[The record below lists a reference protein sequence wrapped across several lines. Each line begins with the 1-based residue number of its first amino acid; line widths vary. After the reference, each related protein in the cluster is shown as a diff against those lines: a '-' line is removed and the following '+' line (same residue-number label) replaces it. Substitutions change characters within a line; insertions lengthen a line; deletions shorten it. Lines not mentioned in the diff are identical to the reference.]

1 MKTIVAPTDFSIAS
15 LNAVNY
21 AADMACV
28 IGTSLSL
35 LNVCPIPVSLS
46 DVPSPAYSTAELV
59 ANAEDQMKVLKENI
73 LLRTSDRIKITTE
86 IKQGDVV
93 MGIDELCHNVNP
105 YAVVMATESNAA
117 FERFLFGGKTIN
129 AVRQLAWPL
138 IVVPPDVKFTSIK
151 KIGLACDLK
160 NVIDTI
166 PVKEIK
172 NLVKEFHAALH
183 VLHANTESD
192 GTLTAE
198 TVEESG
204 WLQEIL
210 GDLNPEY
217 HFIKGAGNIEQS
229 INEFAEKN
237 NLDLLIVIPKKHNL
251 ISKIF
256 EHSHAKRL
264 VLHAH
269 VPVMAIHE

>member
-1 MKTIVAPTDFSIAS
+1 MKTIIAPTDFSAAS

-28 IGTSLSL
+28 IGTGLSL
-35 LNVCPIPVSLS
+35 LHVCPIPVSFT
-46 DVPSPAYSTAELV
+46 DVPAPAYSTAELV
-59 ANAEDQMKVLKENI
+59 ANAEEQMKVLAENI
-73 LLRTSDRIKITTE
+73 LHRTKDRIKITTGV
-86 IKQGDVV
+86 KQGDVV
-93 MGIDELCHNVNP
+93 LGIDELCHNVNP
-105 YAVVMATESNAA
+105 YAVVMATESNSV

-138 IVVPPDVKFTSIK
+138 IVVPPTVQFTSIK

-166 PVKEIK
+166 PIKEIK
-172 NLVKEFHAALH
+172 DLVKEFNAQLH
-183 VLHANTESD
+183 VLHANSQAD
-192 GTLTAE
+192 GALTAQ

-217 HFIKGAGNIEQS
+217 HFIKGGDDIEKS
-229 INEFAEKN
+229 INDFAEKN
-237 NLDLLIVIPKKHNL
+237 NLDLLIVIPKKHSL
-251 ISKIF
+251 INKIF
-256 EHSHAKRL
+256 QHSHAKQL

-269 VPVMAIHE
+269 IPVMAIHE

>member
-1 MKTIVAPTDFSIAS
+1 MKTIIAPTDFSAAS

-35 LNVCPIPVSLS
+35 LHVCPIPVSFS
-46 DVPSPAYSTAELV
+46 DVPAPAYSTAELV
-59 ANAEDQMKVLKENI
+59 ADAEEQMKLVKEKLLYRTRNSLKIN
-73 LLRTSDRIKITTE
+73 TK

-93 MGIDELCHNVNP
+93 LGIDEYCHTLNP
-105 YAVVMATESNAA
+105 YTVVMAAESNSA
-117 FERFLFGGKTIN
+117 FERFLLGGKTIN

-138 IVVPPDVKFTSIK
+138 IVVPPNVQFTNIK

-160 NVIDTI
+160 NVIHTI
-166 PVKEIK
+166 PIKEIK
-172 NLVKEFHAALH
+172 DLVKEFNARLH
-183 VLHANTESD
+183 VLHASSEAD

-198 TVEESG
+198 TVEETG

-210 GDLNPEY
+210 GGLNPEY
-217 HFIKGAGNIEQS
+217 HFIKATEDVEQG
-229 INEFAEKN
+229 INDFAEKN
-237 NLDLLIVIPKKHNL
+237 NLDLLIVIPKKHYL

-256 EHSHAKRL
+256 KHSHAKRL

>member
-1 MKTIVAPTDFSIAS
+1 MKTIVAPTNFSAAS
-15 LNAVNY
+15 INAVNY

-35 LNVCPIPVSLS
+35 LHVYPIPVSFS
-46 DVPSPAYSTAELV
+46 DVAAPAYSIAELV
-59 ANAEDQMKVLKENI
+59 ADAEEQMKLVKEK
-73 LLRTSDRIKITTE
+73 LMYRTRDRIKITTE

-93 MGIDELCHNVNP
+93 LGIDEYCHTINP
-105 YAVVMATESNAA
+105 YAVVMAAESNAV

-138 IVVPPDVKFTSIK
+138 IVVPPDVQFTSIK

-166 PVKEIK
+166 PIKEIK
-172 NLVKEFHAALH
+172 DLVKEFHAQLH
-183 VLHANTESD
+183 VLHASSEAD
-192 GTLTAE
+192 GALTAE

-210 GDLNPEY
+210 GGLNPEY
-217 HFIKGAGNIEQS
+217 HFIKGTEDIEQS
-229 INEFAEKN
+229 INDFAEKN

-256 EHSHAKRL
+256 NHSHAKRL

>member
-1 MKTIVAPTDFSIAS
+1 MKTIIAPTDFSAAS

-28 IGTSLSL
+28 IGTNLSL
-35 LNVCPIPVSLS
+35 LHVCPIPVSLS

-59 ANAEDQMKVLKENI
+59 ADAEEQMKLMKENLI
-73 LLRTSDRIKITTE
+73 YRTRDRIKITTE

-93 MGIDELCHNVNP
+93 LGIDELCHNANP
-105 YAVVMATESNAA
+105 YAVVMAAESNAA

-138 IVVPPDVKFTSIK
+138 IVVPPGVKFTSIK

-172 NLVKEFHAALH
+172 NLVQEFHAQLH
-183 VLHANTESD
+183 VLHANSEAD
-192 GTLTAE
+192 GSLTAE

-210 GDLNPEY
+210 GGLNPEY
-217 HFIKGAGNIEQS
+217 HFIKGAEDIEQS
-229 INEFAEKN
+229 INDFAEKN

-256 EHSHAKRL
+256 KHSHAKQL

>member
-1 MKTIVAPTDFSIAS
+1 MKTIVAPTDFSTAS

-35 LNVCPIPVSLS
+35 LHVCPIPVSFS
-46 DVPSPAYSTAELV
+46 DVPAPAYSTAELV
-59 ANAEDQMKVLKENI
+59 ADAEEQMKLVKEK
-73 LLRTSDRIKITTE
+73 LLYRTKDRIKVTTE
-86 IKQGDVV
+86 VKQGDVV
-93 MGIDELCHNVNP
+93 LGIDELCHAVNP
-105 YAVVMATESNAA
+105 YAVVMATESNGA

-129 AVRQLAWPL
+129 AVRELNWPL
-138 IVVPPDVKFTSIK
+138 IIVPPDVQFTSLK

-172 NLVKEFHAALH
+172 NLVKEFHAELH

-217 HFIKGAGNIEQS
+217 HFIKGADDIEQS

-256 EHSHAKRL
+256 KHSHTKQL

>member
-1 MKTIVAPTDFSIAS
+1 MKTIVAPTNFSAAS
-15 LNAVNY
+15 INAVNY

-35 LNVCPIPVSLS
+35 LHVYPIPVSFS
-46 DVPSPAYSTAELV
+46 DVAAPAYSIAELV
-59 ANAEDQMKVLKENI
+59 ADAEGQMKLVKEK
-73 LLRTSDRIKITTE
+73 LMYRTRDRIKITTE

-93 MGIDELCHNVNP
+93 LGIDEYCHTINP
-105 YAVVMATESNAA
+105 YAVVMAAESNAV

-138 IVVPPDVKFTSIK
+138 IVVPPDVQFTSIK

-166 PVKEIK
+166 PIKEIK
-172 NLVKEFHAALH
+172 DLVKEFHAQLH
-183 VLHANTESD
+183 VLHASSEAD
-192 GTLTAE
+192 GALTAE

-210 GDLNPEY
+210 GGLNPEY
-217 HFIKGAGNIEQS
+217 HFIKGTEDIEQS
-229 INEFAEKN
+229 INDFAEKN

-256 EHSHAKRL
+256 NHSHAKRL

>member
-1 MKTIVAPTDFSIAS
+1 MKTIIAPTDFSAAS

-21 AADMACV
+21 AADLACV
-28 IGTSLSL
+28 IGTNLSL
-35 LNVCPIPVSLS
+35 LHVCPVTVSLS

-59 ANAEDQMKVLKENI
+59 ADAEEQMKLLKENI
-73 LLRTSDRIKITTE
+73 LYRTKDSLKITTT

-93 MGIDELCHNVNP
+93 LAIDEQCHAINP

-138 IVVPPDVKFTSIK
+138 IVVPPSVKFTSLK

-172 NLVKEFHAALH
+172 NLVKEFHARLH
-183 VLHANTESD
+183 VLHASSGAD
-192 GTLTAE
+192 GALTAQ
-198 TVEESG
+198 TVEETG

-217 HFIKGAGNIEQS
+217 HFIKGGDDIEQS
-229 INEFAEKN
+229 INQFAEEN

-256 EHSHAKRL
+256 KHSHAKQL